1 MTLLKTDFAE
11 ASPPEISNVPDI
23 DWLENWLDMKP
34 LDIGRFWIY
43 GTHIS
48 DPLPAGKTGIQL
60 DAGMAFGT
68 GNHATTH
75 GCILLAENIS
85 PLMRPDHS

>member
-1 MTLLKTDFAE
+1 MKL
-11 ASPPEISNVPDI
+11 SPPEISNVPDI
-23 DWLENWLDMKP
+23 DWLEKNWLDMKP

-60 DAGMAFGT
+60 DAGIRT
-68 GNHATTH
+68 GNHATPMAVF
-75 GCILLAENIS
+75 CSPKNIY
-85 PLMRPDHS
+85 PLVRP